1 MSAQDG
7 PVTVFAPAGELTM
20 RSAPAVLEDGRRLAR
35 AGDLMVDF
43 AGVTVADSAALAL
56 LLDWM
61 RCARAAGNR
70 LAVRSLP
77 AAMASLAAL
86 YDIDA
91 LLPLEPAQ

>member
-1 MSAQDG
+1 MSAQGG
-7 PVTVFAPAGELTM
+7 PVTVFAPTGELTM
-20 RSAPAVLEDGRRLAR
+20 VSAPAVLEDGRRLAR
-35 AGDLMVDF
+35 AGDLVVDF

-70 LAVRSLP
+70 LAVRNLP

-91 LLPLEPAQ
+91 LLPLEPVQ

>member
-1 MSAQDG
+1 MSAQG
-7 PVTVFAPAGELTM
+7 GAVTVFAPAGELTM
-20 RSAPAVLEDGRRLAR
+20 ASAPAVLEDGRRLAR
-35 AGDLMVDF
+35 AGDLVVDF

-77 AAMASLAAL
+77 AGMASLAAL
-86 YDIDA
+86 YDIDS
-91 LLPLEPAQ
+91 LLPLEPPQ

>member
-1 MSAQDG
+1 MSAQG
-7 PVTVFAPAGELTM
+7 GAVTVFAPAGELTM
-20 RSAPAVLEDGRRLAR
+20 VSAPAVLEDGRRLAR
-35 AGDLMVDF
+35 AGDMVVDF

-70 LAVRSLP
+70 LAVRRLP

-91 LLPLEPAQ
+91 LLPLESAL

>member
-1 MSAQDG
+1 MSAQG
-7 PVTVFAPAGELTM
+7 GAVTVFAPAGELTM
-20 RSAPAVLEDGRRLAR
+20 VSAPAVLEDGRRLAR
-35 AGDLMVDF
+35 AGDMVVDF

-70 LAVRSLP
+70 LAVRGLP

-91 LLPLEPAQ
+91 LLPLESVQ

>member
-1 MSAQDG
+1 MSARQD
-7 PVTVFAPAGELTM
+7 PVKVFAPAGELTM
-20 RSAPAVLEDGRRLAR
+20 VSAPAVLEDGRRLAR
-35 AGDLMVDF
+35 AGDLVVDF

-70 LAVRSLP
+70 LVVRNLP
-77 AAMASLAAL
+77 AAMASLAGL

-91 LLPLEPAQ
+91 LLPLEPVQ

>member
-1 MSAQDG
+1 MSAQG
-7 PVTVFAPAGELTM
+7 GAVTVFAPAGELTM
-20 RSAPAVLEDGRRLAR
+20 VSAPAVLEDGRRLAR
-35 AGDLMVDF
+35 AGDMVVNF

-70 LAVRSLP
+70 LAVRGLP

-91 LLPLEPAQ
+91 LLPLESAQ

>member
-1 MSAQDG
+1 MSAQG
-7 PVTVFAPAGELTM
+7 GAVTVFAPAGELTM
-20 RSAPAVLEDGRRLAR
+20 VSAPAVLEDGRRLAR
-35 AGDLMVDF
+35 AGDMVVDF

-70 LAVRSLP
+70 LAVRGLP

-86 YDIDA
+86 YDIDP
-91 LLPLEPAQ
+91 LLPLEGAR

>member
-1 MSAQDG
+1 MSAA
-7 PVTVFAPAGELTM
+7 PVTVFAPTGALTM
-20 RSAPAVLEDGRRLAR
+20 VSAPAVLEDGRRLAR
-35 AGDLMVDF
+35 AGDLVVDL
-43 AGVTVADSAALAL
+43 AAVTVADSAALAL

-70 LAVRSLP
+70 LLVRSLP

-91 LLPLEPAQ
+91 LLPLESGR